1 MVAVYWMGP
10 ETTGGWGD
18 RSHLGRREP
27 TTLGCGLGRDASWVG
42 SPTPT
47 SGPRHRQTDIGC
59 GLLVHVMA
67 SNPLGLAVGSDA
79 GPEGAAFPTPAQ
91 IVAALDR
98 TVFGQAA
105 AKRTLAL
112 AVYKH
117 YVGLASNEVDS
128 LPPAFGHQHVLMI
141 GPTGSGKTHLVRE
154 LARFVS
160 APVAFCPATRL
171 VETGYV
177 GEQVE
182 SVVRSLLAVA
192 GGDASRAAR
201 GIIVLDEI
209 DKIRR
214 AGGSGRDVSGQGVQ
228 NGLLTLLDGVR
239 VPVHRDDQSSTIDT
253 SGILFL
259 AAGAFVGLDEIV
271 ARRAG
276 ATDLLGFS
284 ARGRVPAVAAP
295 CTTEDLIEYGLIPE
309 FVGRFRHVCRL
320 DGLEVGDLARLV
332 VEVEGSA
339 MRRTQ
344 DFLAAHGAH
353 LEFTRPALHALA
365 KRAAELGTGAR
376 ALERV
381 VAEVIEPIEWRVLAR
396 EARACRVVVGVAA
409 VRDPRLARLLPL
421 RTRQHASVDR
431 LRERAQA
438 LAPPTDAPIREFTNT
453 RGWPVERIRERIA
466 VVRERIRYPSAT
478 TLARTWWDSFEQGN
492 QQRLPHILRLMEE
505 LVVRKSSIDEFFIA
519 YGEAK
524 TEHIQATLH
533 YLDYLRLK
541 REQEESE
548 KKVGPRKPKA
558 G

>member
-1 MVAVYWMGP
+1 MAALYSMA
-10 ETTGGWGD
+10 
-18 RSHLGRREP
+18 
-27 TTLGCGLGRDASWVG
+27 RDSWVG
-42 SPTPT
+42 SPTHP
-47 SGPRHRQTDIGC
+47 SGPRHRQTHVRC
-59 GLLVHVMA
+59 GLLVWVMTSEPPGSA
-67 SNPLGLAVGSDA
+67 TGSDA
-79 GPEGAAFPTPAQ
+79 APAGAVFPTPAQ

-117 YVGLASNEVDS
+117 YVGLASNESDS

-192 GGDASRAAR
+192 GGDTSRAAR

-209 DKIRR
+209 DKVRC

-239 VPVHRDDQSSTIDT
+239 VPVQRDDQSSTIDT

-271 ARRAG
+271 ARRSG
-276 ATDLLGFS
+276 ATDLLGF
-284 ARGRVPAVAAP
+284 AVRGRVPTIAAG

-320 DGLEVGDLARLV
+320 EGLDVGDLARLV

-344 DFLAAHGAH
+344 DFLAAHGAQ

-365 KRAAELGTGAR
+365 IRAAELGTGAR

-381 VAEVIEPIEWRVLAR
+381 VAEVIEPIEWRLLAR

-409 VRDPRLARLLPL
+409 VRDPKLARLLPL
-421 RTRQHASVDR
+421 RTRHHASVDR

-453 RGWPVERIRERIA
+453 RGWPAGRIRDRIAVARERIC
-466 VVRERIRYPSAT
+466 YPSAT
-478 TLARTWWDSFEQGN
+478 TPARDWWDSFERN
-492 QQRLPHILRLMEE
+492 CQQRLSLILRLMEE
-505 LVVRKSSIDEFFIA
+505 LVVRKSSVEEFFAA
-519 YGEAK
+519 YGESK
-524 TEHIQATLH
+524 TESVQANLH

-541 REQEESE
+541 REQEERE
-548 KKVGPRKPKA
+548 KKAGPRKPKA